1 MIVGTRRGGSS
12 ISETALQVSS
22 VYRELCYEQNIQRVT
37 VLWVK
42 TPCTERSEDNGQTRS
57 SEDKGHACSN
67 NSCSQ
72 WWRADELQQQKTTSA
87 SAPVS

>member
-1 MIVGTRRGGSS
+1 MDRHVQ
-12 ISETALQVSS
+12 AK
-22 VYRELCYEQNIQRVT
+22 QRPRM
-37 VLWVK
+37 L
-42 TPCTERSEDNGQTRS
+42 
-57 SEDKGHACSN
+57 N